1 MMIMMEKVR
10 NDEEETT
17 TQWAKPPKKAV

>member
-1 MMIMMEKVR
+1 MIMMEKVR